1 MEELRKEPVTAGL
14 ILLNILVFLIVEFT
28 GSSQNTMHMLDCGAA
43 FTPMIIQGGEY
54 YRLFTCMFL
63 HFGIYHLAN
72 NMAVLLF
79 MGDMVENA
87 VGHWKYLAI
96 YLGSGLVGNLLSLY
110 MDIQSQSNIVSA
122 GASGAIYGIIGGVF
136 VLMIK
141 NKKQVRE
148 IVIRRL
154 VFVIVV
160 TIYYGSQ
167 AAQIDNAAHVRG
179 LIGGIVLTV
188 LFTVHKKTTYRN
200 RKEYIAR

>member
-1 MEELRKEPVTAGL
+1 MEEIKKEPITVL
-14 ILLNILVFLIVEFT
+14 FILLNILIFLVVDFT
-28 GSSQNTMHMLDCGAA
+28 GGSENTAHMIECGAA
-43 FTPMIIQGGEY
+43 YPPLILENGEI

-167 AAQIDNAAHVRG
+167 AAQIDNAAHVGG